1 MVVSILIPQKLQQ
14 IPLAKTAPLV
24 EEVSMEMVPITIM
37 TQSAKTTLSDLI
49 VKETTLYLVLLN
61 LWT

>member
-24 EEVSMEMVPITIM
+24 EEVSMEMVPITVL

-49 VKETTLYLVLLN
+49 V
-61 LWT
+61 